1 MVFFDNTYMGSELIF
16 EMGVT
21 SLPDPNFKGN
31 GEWLVVNSSRH
42 IEFNKDIA
50 GISFAVF
57 TYRLRRKSLFTL
69 INIISPIVLLFVL
82 QMFVF
87 ILPAESGER
96 VGFIVTMLLAIA
108 VFLTIISDGLPKV
121 SEPLP
126 AICYY
131 LLAALCFSTLMTVA
145 VIVNLA
151 IYYKEGSVPA
161 YLSSVTNIILCCCC
175 KTRTVRPQVR
185 YKHWSER
192 TSDIQMIGAAISYG
206 KFLSPKKGAPI
217 VNWKDVSKAIDILC
231 ILFFLVSF
239 IALNGYGVYYAM
251 SQQNTYRASYFSKE

>member
-1 MVFFDNTYMGSELIF
+1 MVFYDNTYMGSEMIL
-16 EMGVT
+16 EMGDT
-21 SLPDPNFKGN
+21 SLPEFNFKGN
-31 GEWLVVNSSRH
+31 VEWLVVNRSRQV
-42 IEFNKDIA
+42 EFDKEMDM
-50 GISFAVF
+50 SFAVF
-57 TYRLRRKSLFTL
+57 IYRLRRKSLFTT
-69 INIISPIVLLFVL
+69 INIILPMVLLFIL
-82 QMFVF
+82 QLFVF

-131 LLAALCFSTLMTVA
+131 LLVALCLSTLMTVA

-151 IYYKEGSVPA
+151 IYYREGSVPA
-161 YLSSVTNIILCCCC
+161 CLSSVTSIILCRCC
-175 KTRTVRPQVR
+175 KKKSKKRQVC
-185 YKHWSER
+185 YKQWSEG
-192 TSDIQMIGAAISYG
+192 TADFYTTEKDIRNG
-206 KFLSPKKGAPI
+206 KHPLPKKDAPN

-251 SQQNTYRASYFSKE
+251 SQQNTYRTSFLSDE